1 MKVAILIPAYNAA
14 RTVADTLESIQCQ
27 TPSGLKA
34 LERVVLADDGSKDN
48 TIAVAMATWRQ
59 ESLSFEVW
67 PNECNMGERATCN
80 GAFRRLM
87 SEGVTWCLVLHA
99 DDVAKPHWV
108 ESLHAQM
115 SDANPRLTS
124 LCCSWDDWLEDG
136 SIIPGEDNPQREID
150 VVKGTNEAACGTLR
164 RGCWW
169 HFSGCAMHLPRFFE
183 VGVFDEKMPQLGDL
197 EWVVRC
203 LLAGHDI
210 SYLPR
215 TLIKYRMV
223 ATSVSSVSF
232 RTNRDMK
239 ESAYIYA
246 MHGRDERL
254 AAVMPAYLKTRTKY
268 CARKVLGHL
277 LRRNIHGAISAAG
290 WTMHFS
296 RQYLGRLW
304 Q

>member
-1 MKVAILIPAYNAA
+1 
-14 RTVADTLESIQCQ
+14 
-27 TPSGLKA
+27 
-34 LERVVLADDGSKDN
+34 
-48 TIAVAMATWRQ
+48 
-59 ESLSFEVW
+59 
-67 PNECNMGERATCN
+67 
-80 GAFRRLM
+80 
-87 SEGVTWCLVLHA
+87 
-99 DDVAKPHWV
+99 
-108 ESLHAQM
+108 
-115 SDANPRLTS
+115 
-124 LCCSWDDWLEDG
+124 
-136 SIIPGEDNPQREID
+136 
-150 VVKGTNEAACGTLR
+150 
-164 RGCWW
+164 
-169 HFSGCAMHLPRFFE
+169 
-183 VGVFDEKMPQLGDL
+183 MPQLGDL